1 MHHPMQTEPFAT
13 KGGAPDG
20 VGNLYE
26 CHRALGAAPQFVLGV
41 LPQVQGLDGNA
52 SEHWWGQCSALLY
65 SLRFTPSYQVQTT
78 RDFQFIESI
87 LAIFARVVPQVG
99 RIQTGLVP
107 TSFNL
112 WLGSSWYGI
121 VPWFDFIPIPHY
133 ARYSP
138 WLRPTEW
145 NGGCLY
151 TVDLHRRDMS
161 FGQTHPWSSGCILEL
176 WRDGLNLLRLKKLLV
191 KSMSGLFR
199 NIPTRRGA
207 SAGKAMLD
215 WSPVSQ
221 KLIFQKTH
229 FIKSRW

>member
-1 MHHPMQTEPFAT
+1 MVLAICMNAT
-13 KGGAPDG
+13 VLLEQPRNSFLEYYPRFRDWMEMLRNIGGVNAVPCFIHY
-20 VGNLYE
+20 VS
-26 CHRALGAAPQFVLGV
+26 H
-41 LPQVQGLDGNA
+41 QVTKSKPL
-52 SEHWWGQCSALLY
+52 
-65 SLRFTPSYQVQTT
+65 VI
-78 RDFQFIESI
+78 FQFIESI

-199 NIPTRRGA
+199 NIPTRRGT